1 VMFPTAP
8 EEIRI
13 RTFIVEM
20 APLEHMPHAVHLFL
34 NQVAHNLWNTGWF
47 YINGPHVLQAG
58 PQADEYEMEHGFAE
72 GEDERSSALRPFRAH
87 QLESLAFPEY
97 SDAFPHLPWT
107 LGFTGRPGGPDF
119 YINKVDNTIAHGPG
133 GQDHH
138 DLAESADACFAKVV
152 KGFDTL
158 SAMTNSQTIKD
169 SSEYQYFFEDPIQI
183 VKIAIV
189 ESPFGDNTTNK
200 EASSSDSS
208 GGSASGG
215 NTGEVHVNGE
225 AGGVKDSLASSRLL
239 EKIQEMRENA
249 QGSRNDAAAR
259 ERMLHERLEREARD
273 MHRDPRDEANSRKR
287 HGPKR
292 MIHRP
297 ELDHMV
303 EP

>member
-1 VMFPTAP
+1 
-8 EEIRI
+8 
-13 RTFIVEM
+13 
-20 APLEHMPHAVHLFL
+20 
-34 NQVAHNLWNTGWF
+34 
-47 YINGPHVLQAG
+47 
-58 PQADEYEMEHGFAE
+58 
-72 GEDERSSALRPFRAH
+72 
-87 QLESLAFPEY
+87 
-97 SDAFPHLPWT
+97 
-107 LGFTGRPGGPDF
+107 
-119 YINKVDNTIAHGPG
+119 
-133 GQDHH
+133 
-138 DLAESADACFAKVV
+138 LAESADACFAKVV

-189 ESPFGDNTTNK
+189 ESPFGDNSTNK
-200 EASSSDSS
+200 EALSSGS

-215 NTGEVHVNGE
+215 NIGEVHVDGE
-225 AGGVKDSLASSRLL
+225 AGGVKDSVASSRLL

-249 QGSRNDAAAR
+249 GGSRNEKAAQ

-273 MHRDPRDEANSRKR
+273 MHRDIHRDPRDEANSRKR